1 MIENHPAIGPLV
13 SALEA
18 AGQGVRLSDVILG
31 DQWAKMIVNLNN
43 GLNTLTGETL
53 REGLYQRDYRRALA
67 ACVEEAMTVAHTS
80 GVSVGTFNGRSPA
93 ALMKTLRLPDMAY
106 RLIMQMIVKIDA
118 KARSS
123 MLDDLEAGRVSE
135 IDYLQGEIVKR
146 AEAVGMSAPYNAAIL
161 NAVEEAFSEGK
172 SPKLTGA
179 QIFKRLKK

>member
-1 MIENHPAIGPLV
+1 MG
-13 SALEA
+13 S
-18 AGQGVRLSDVILG
+18 RSK
-31 DQWAKMIVNLNN
+31 W
-43 GLNTLTGETL
+43 
-53 REGLYQRDYRRALA
+53 
-67 ACVEEAMTVAHTS
+67 
-80 GVSVGTFNGRSPA
+80 VSVGTFNGRSPA

-179 QIFKRLKK
+179 QIFKLTRLGVN